1 MAKTNLLIG
10 NGTVLTGLL
19 PRPDMV
25 VVDKTVLPYTL
36 DEARSHLSPALRDI
50 AEQIDKL
57 PTTAKPAGKATA
69 VFTIHPAFLSKWK
82 MPHKAFEKAG
92 LRVLGSKSAWVKPKK
107 DARKKPPDGDQF
119 TADLYVCGDRR
130 AFDNLLGL
138 LWAAKITKEQDKDL
152 RKIEGIRFL
161 SPQERLLKMDGQE
174 ELVPIEILVHAEETA
189 DEALLDALEKH
200 ANACGTKLARDKL
213 LAAPGLI
220 FMPGIAQRSKL
231 EEFAAFTALRAIR
244 RLPALRMHRPPLKQ
258 HLTTEQPTLPTE
270 GAQNPDLKV
279 AVFDGGL
286 GVSDFS
292 KWTNEV
298 IPEAL
303 HETDAGFLAHGTT
316 VTSALLFGALNHETT
331 QLPRPFFNVTHYRVL
346 GSADNGDFD
355 LYDCMRR
362 IDDALASNDIDCAN
376 LSLGPEFPMDDDHPH
391 AWTVMLE
398 KHLASGKTLM
408 AVATGNNGHQKGEMG
423 RLQPP
428 GDAVN
433 ALTVGAANSQDF
445 FIARAPFSGYGP
457 GRSPGVVKPDGL
469 AFGGT
474 VGTPLVLFS
483 PMAGGLT
490 SLYGT
495 SYASPLALR
504 TAAAAMAL
512 SKTPLS
518 ATAMRALMVHN
529 ADHAQKDL
537 RSEVGWG
544 QFPENHENLLTYG
557 DNQVSVLYQ
566 GFIPAGETMRMQLPI
581 PPVAMGTKITIT
593 ATFCFA
599 CPVEA
604 ANPVNYTQHGLS
616 VTFKPKSEG
625 SSMQF
630 FGKSSDYEQNLR
642 KHGSKWE
649 TMMHATETVDASLLL
664 DSCFDVKHGARE
676 DGLPVKND
684 EAPSLPYVLI
694 VTVASEMGQPIYQS
708 IMNKYK
714 MLIPIELR
722 GQVRIRS

>member
-19 PRPDMV
+19 PKPDMV
-25 VVDKTVLPYTL
+25 VVDNTVLPYTL
-36 DEARSHLSPALRDI
+36 DEARSYLSPALRDI
-50 AEQIDKL
+50 AEQIENL
-57 PTTAKPAGKATA
+57 PTTAKPAGEATA
-69 VFTIHPAFLSKWK
+69 IFTIHPAFLSKWK

-92 LRVLGSKSAWVKPKK
+92 LRVLGSKSALVKPKK
-107 DARKKPPDGDQF
+107 DARKKPPEGDQF
-119 TADLYVCGDRR
+119 TAELYVCGDRE
-130 AFDNLLGL
+130 AFNNLLGL
-138 LWAAKITKEQDKDL
+138 LWEAKITKEQDKDL
-152 RKIEGIRFL
+152 RKIESIRFL
-161 SPQERLLKMDGQE
+161 SPQERLLRIEGQE
-174 ELVPIEILVHAEETA
+174 ELVPIELLVHAENVNNEV
-189 DEALLDALEKH
+189 LLDALDQH
-200 ANACGTKLARDKL
+200 AAACGTTLSRNKL
-213 LAAPGLI
+213 LAAPGMI
-220 FMPGIAQRSKL
+220 FMPGMAPRAKL
-231 EEFAAFTALRAIR
+231 EDFAAFTALRAVR
-244 RLPALRMHRPPLKQ
+244 RLPSLRMHRPHLKQ
-258 HLTTEQPTLPTE
+258 HLTTEKPALPIKS
-270 GAQNPDLKV
+270 AINPDLKV

-286 GVSDFS
+286 GISDFS
-292 KWTNEV
+292 KWASEV
-298 IPEAL
+298 TPEAL
-303 HETDAGFLAHGTT
+303 RETDAGFLAHGTT
-316 VTSALLFGALNHETT
+316 VTSALLFGALDHETT
-331 QLPRPFFNVTHYRVL
+331 QLPQPFFNVTHYRVL

-362 IDDALASNDIDCAN
+362 IDEILTHNEIDCAN
-376 LSLGPEFPMDDDHPH
+376 LSLGPEFPMDDDQPH
-391 AWTVMLE
+391 AWTVMLD
-398 KHLASGKTLM
+398 KHLSSGKTLM
-408 AVATGNNGHQKGEMG
+408 TVATGNNGHENGEMG

-445 FIARAPFSGYGP
+445 FIARAPYSGFGP

-474 VGTPLVLFS
+474 ASTPLVLFS
-483 PMAGGLT
+483 PMVGGLT

-504 TAAAAMAL
+504 TAAAAQAL

-529 ADHAQKDL
+529 ANHAQKDL

-544 QFPENHENLLTYG
+544 QFPDDHEKLLSYG

-566 GFIPAGETMRMQLPI
+566 GFIPAGDTMRMPLPI
-581 PPVAMGTKITIT
+581 PAVAMGSKITIT

-604 ANPVNYTQHGLS
+604 ANPVNYTQHGLT
-616 VTFKPKSEG
+616 VTFKPKSDG
-625 SSMQF
+625 SSLQF
-630 FGKSSDYEQNLR
+630 FGKASDYEKNLR

-649 TMMHATETVDASLLL
+649 TMMHATLTLDASLLL

-684 EAPSLPYVLI
+684 EAPALPYVLI
-694 VTVASEMGQPIYQS
+694 ATVASELGEPIYQS
-708 IMNKYK
+708 VMNKYP
-714 MLIPIELR
+714 MLAPIELR
-722 GQVRIRS
+722 GQLRLRS